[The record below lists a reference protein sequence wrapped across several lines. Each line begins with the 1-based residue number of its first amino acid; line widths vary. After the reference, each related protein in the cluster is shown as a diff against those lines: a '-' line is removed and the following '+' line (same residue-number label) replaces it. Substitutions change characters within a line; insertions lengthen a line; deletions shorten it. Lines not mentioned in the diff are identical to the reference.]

1 MKKFFKKNLP
11 LIGIG
16 LAAGA
21 VNGFFGGGAGLVLVP
36 LLKRCTGLEV
46 KKAHATSVAITFVLS
61 LATFA
66 VYLFGGAF
74 RGIENIRYFVIA
86 STAGGLLGGF
96 ALKKIPKKA
105 LKIIFSLF
113 LIYSGVR
120 MLLG

>member
-1 MKKFFKKNLP
+1 MKKFLIKNSG

-16 LAAGA
+16 LLAGA

-36 LLKRCTGLEV
+36 LLKHAVHVEAKC
-46 KKAHATSVAITFVLS
+46 AHATSVAVTFVLS
-61 LATFA
+61 IATFA

-74 RGIENIRYFVIA
+74 AKLENIWVFVIA
-86 STAGGLLGGF
+86 STVGGLLGGF

-113 LIYSGVR
+113 LVYSGVR
-120 MLLG
+120 MIIG